1 MALVGL
7 KVNSVEDAKNG
18 FLTCLWT
25 LNIRTPSHRRLVLMS
40 FPSTT
45 KLYIKGLQRRRKEDP
60 FTAARIKVIK
70 PAPQRMISILLL
82 KLYMA

>member
-25 LNIRTPSHRRLVLMS
+25 SHIRTPSHRRLVLMS

-45 KLYIKGLQRRRKEDP
+45 KLYIKGLQRRKETP
-60 FTAARIKVIK
+60 FTTARIKVIK
-70 PAPQRMISILLL
+70 PAPQRMISTLLL